1 MTKNSDIKLP
11 EGYFPALQEKLRAIP
26 AGGAAQEP
34 TVFQR
39 VSPWL
44 AYAASLVVLA
54 VVANFIFGKAAAPVE
69 EEEDWEYV
77 AYLAQSL
84 DPDGLPVL
92 TDLDY

>member
-1 MTKNSDIKLP
+1 MTKKSDIKLP
-11 EGYFPALQEKLRAIP
+11 EGYLPALQEKLRAIP
-26 AGGAAQEP
+26 GGAAQEP

-44 AYAASLVVLA
+44 AYAASLLVLA
-54 VVANFIFGKAAAPVE
+54 AVANFIFHKAEVLTE

-92 TDLDY
+92 TDFDF

>member
-1 MTKNSDIKLP
+1 MTKNSDISLP
-11 EGYFPALQEKLRAIP
+11 EGYFPTLQEKLRAIP
-26 AGGAAQEP
+26 AGAAQEP

-44 AYAASLVVLA
+44 AYAASLIVLA
-54 VVANFIFGKAAAPVE
+54 VVANFLFGKSAATQE
-69 EEEDWEYV
+69 TEEDWEYV

-92 TDLDY
+92 TDMDF